1 MRFGIVLGMAG
12 AVFFG
17 CLSESQCQQY
27 PAYGYGIDTYKTGQF
42 RFNGQ
47 RWVYQDDAPNGN
59 LGNPGIQQQVPFNKQ
74 PQFQQPQVT
83 QQPQFQQPSV
93 TQQPQFQQPQVTQ
106 QPQFQQPSVTQQ
118 PQYQPTQPK
127 YQARPVPS
135 VPNQQYQP
143 NVNPYSNYPQ
153 NAGRQ
158 GVIGSRSFPNSSI
171 YRIPQRTQVPLA
183 SNYNYYPVSPTQRTT
198 VTTKT
203 IEHISV
209 YVRDCPYEPWRR
221 YRCYSNPCAALAAAR
236 ALECRG
242 WYVRV
247 VRN

>member
-59 LGNPGIQQQVPFNKQ
+59 LGNPGIQQQVPFNK
-74 PQFQQPQVT
+74 
-83 QQPQFQQPSV
+83 
-93 TQQPQFQQPQVTQ
+93 QPQFQQPQVTQ